1 MQTLNRLMTLRNF
14 CLPRINKHM
23 TKFDSLVADLH
34 EANVPVQNG
43 VAPQQGTNTNNSAAP
58 VQPGNAANQ
67 QKPATGATTT
77 APTPPSTTQPVS
89 NVNFTKDGFK
99 KFTDDFNNPAAKL
112 NSNNPTEATNALKQ
126 YGLNVTI
133 K

>member
-1 MQTLNRLMTLRNF
+1 MTLRNF

-77 APTPPSTTQPVS
+77 APTPPSTTQTVN
-89 NVNFTKDGFK
+89 NVNFKPADFDKFK
-99 KFTDDFNNPAAKL
+99 QAFNTAGTIINKP
-112 NSNNPTEATNALKQ
+112 EDLKQ
-126 YGLNVTI
+126 YGLSVNV